1 MLKTRGH
8 EAMVKKG
15 FALTVQPHR
24 DYTGITMR
32 LHLNRIAIE
41 VAMRLGKTRAVDG
54 LLYGIGFM
62 HRSVDYHHVIF
73 DRHARYAQIVET

>member
-15 FALTVQPHR
+15 FVLTVQPHR

-54 LLYGIGFM
+54 LL
-62 HRSVDYHHVIF
+62 
-73 DRHARYAQIVET
+73 